1 MQLTSKGYINFKIG
15 RIMTLGNILHQF
27 IAVFFLPSSIF
38 EVYDKLDVFHKLVVG
53 TDLSF

>member
-1 MQLTSKGYINFKIG
+1 
-15 RIMTLGNILHQF
+15 MTLGNILHQF